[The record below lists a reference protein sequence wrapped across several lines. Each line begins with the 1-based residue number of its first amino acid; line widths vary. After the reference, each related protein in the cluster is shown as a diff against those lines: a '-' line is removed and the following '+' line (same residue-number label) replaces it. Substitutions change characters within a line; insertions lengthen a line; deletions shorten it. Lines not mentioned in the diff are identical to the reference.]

1 MLASNPVVAA
11 MKENVKQS
19 IGTTQIKQRSLGGY
33 TSPKQVEQD
42 HQLTKPKARFQST
55 KDKGK
60 RRLGTYSQ
68 MPDGVVLRTQI
79 EHKSTRHRVE
89 QRRLEIFA
97 QEVTIFERERE
108 KDEQLSTLVA
118 TKKGSQAKQIT

>member
-1 MLASNPVVAA
+1 
-11 MKENVKQS
+11 
-19 IGTTQIKQRSLGGY
+19 
-33 TSPKQVEQD
+33 
-42 HQLTKPKARFQST
+42 
-55 KDKGK
+55 
-60 RRLGTYSQ
+60 
-68 MPDGVVLRTQI
+68 MPDGVVVRTQI
-79 EHKSTRHRVE
+79 EHKSTRHRAE